1 MGILNSNVTS
11 CVNQVQR
18 FYVTISHSLYVTGA
32 APYSPGQHDVDME
45 ESEADEPYDP
55 STPLSQNP
63 TPPLEPQPQP
73 PPPQDTPDEVN
84 ILSWLHLIFQP
95 VLCGCRLLHAACV
108 LLFRIAMIRK
118 SLA

>member
-1 MGILNSNVTS
+1 MGILNSKLTS
-11 CVNQVQR
+11 CATQVQR
-18 FYVTISHSLYVTGA
+18 FYVIISHLTGA

-73 PPPQDTPDEVN
+73 PPPRDTPEVY
-84 ILSWLHLIFQP
+84 ILSWLHLIFHP
-95 VLCGCRLLHAACV
+95 VLCGSRLLHAA
-108 LLFRIAMIRK
+108 
-118 SLA
+118 